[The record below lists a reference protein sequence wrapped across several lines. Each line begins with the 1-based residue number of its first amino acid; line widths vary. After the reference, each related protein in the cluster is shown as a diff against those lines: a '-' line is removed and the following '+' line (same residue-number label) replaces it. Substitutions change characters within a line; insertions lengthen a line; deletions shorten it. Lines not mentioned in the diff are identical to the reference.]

1 MKMTEFTIN
10 RENWMTP
17 DHPGWNHTNSLVNED
32 ETMCCL
38 GFFCNRISR
47 IKKDDMVDVPLP
59 SDLGYDEKPSINAA
73 ISKEDELANINDC
86 KKIDAKER
94 EKRIA
99 AIFKTLGYRVKFIGK
114 YKKNDKDQ

>member
-1 MKMTEFTIN
+1 MTEFTIN

-17 DHPGWNHTNSLVNED
+17 DHPKWNNVNNLVNPNG
-32 ETMCCL
+32 TMCCL
-38 GFFCNRISR
+38 GFFCNRIAR
-47 IKKDDMVDVPLP
+47 IKKEDMVDVPLP
-59 SDLGYDEKPSINAA
+59 SDLGYYEKPSIEAA
-73 ISKEDELANINDC
+73 ISKEDDLADINDS

-99 AIFKTLGYRVKFIGK
+99 AIFKTLGYKVKFVGK